1 MEGQHASCVFMW
13 EGSVGSAGVCEAV
26 SGDRWRRGR
35 AWLLAEVGC
44 MRHETPVRVEPLSW
58 KFGSVA
64 PGEGHGTHQQAAAPS
79 DGLACIS

>member
-1 MEGQHASCVFMW
+1 
-13 EGSVGSAGVCEAV
+13 
-26 SGDRWRRGR
+26 
-35 AWLLAEVGC
+35 

-79 DGLACIS
+79 HGLACIS